1 MTPSPMSAAGREPG
15 DVPRRRSSKLT
26 AVKARRALAIAAVLL
41 AAPGISAC
49 SRGFSEQTDQVY
61 NPAAGVD
68 DRSGTVYVLNAL
80 IVSGTNGSGT
90 IVASLVNTDQE
101 QDDTLTGV
109 AGAGADSS
117 AQVKPGG
124 ETTIPAGGLL
134 NLATKGQIEIT
145 DSRVVPGQLVELRFT
160 FDRGQAVTVRA
171 PVVSAEDPAY
181 DGIAVPG

>member
-1 MTPSPMSAAGREPG
+1 MT
-15 DVPRRRSSKLT
+15 
-26 AVKARRALAIAAVLL
+26 ARRHRLAAAAVVTPL
-41 AAPGISAC
+41 AAVVMSGCGVNFNA
-49 SRGFSEQTDQVY
+49 QTDQPY

-68 DRSGTVYVLNAL
+68 DRSGSVYVLNAL

-90 IVASLVNTDQE
+90 VVASLVNTDE
-101 QDDTLTGV
+101 KQDDTLRGV

-117 AQVKPGG
+117 AQIKPGG

-145 DSRVVPGQLVELRFT
+145 ESRVVPGKLVELRFT

-181 DGIAVPG
+181 GGIAVPG